1 MAVSAA
7 GMSLEHSLIEW
18 DRAGQYVRQQ
28 LDELVVRAGL
38 GEKIRR
44 HVAQIRG
51 YPQVLYM
58 CAAWIESPQLRFE
71 FGTAFCMHAT
81 GLKLLDDLIDA
92 DQDQLP
98 RDLLVG
104 HIFCDEAV
112 RRLHAICPRAL
123 LIENFTNGWLPIW
136 KYVLAEPDV
145 EVRDLAHWASGCRV
159 KSGRLMAL
167 YADVA
172 CRAAG
177 HEAIAHRICAAMEA
191 IGTIY
196 MIWDDFL
203 DRLKLAEAHSNLAEL
218 LASRVIGAADAARLL
233 NELESEITAVVTA
246 HPPVFQ
252 FQSRLNNVIQTS
264 RRCIELCHDAD
275 GPDPRSVLADLKRA
289 GRV

>member
-1 MAVSAA
+1 
-7 GMSLEHSLIEW
+7 MSLEQSLVEW
-18 DRAGQYVRQQ
+18 DRAGHYVRQQ

-58 CAAWIESPQLRFE
+58 CAAWLESPQLRFD
-71 FGTAFCMHAT
+71 FGTAFCMHAV

-92 DQDQLP
+92 DQDQAP

-112 RRLHAICPRAL
+112 RRLHAICPRVL
-123 LIENFTNGWLPIW
+123 LIEEFADGWLPIW
-136 KYVLAEPDV
+136 RYVLAEPDV
-145 EVRDLAHWASGCRV
+145 EVLDLQNWESGCRV

-167 YADVA
+167 YAGVA

-203 DRLKLAEAHSNLAEL
+203 DRLKFAEARSNLAEL
-218 LASRVIGAADAARLL
+218 LASRVIRAADAAHLL
-233 NELESEITAVVTA
+233 NQLENEITEVVTA

-264 RRCIELCHDAD
+264 RRCIELCHEPN
-275 GPDPRSVLADLKRA
+275 GPDPRAVLAELKHA